1 MNVGMNKIL
10 IADSEAAVSVFGV
23 YYKMQ
28 TFVFMP
34 VFGVTQAQSIIVGYN
49 CGAQKPQRMRQVIK
63 LALVSGIFIMFAGT
77 AVVHL
82 FPEKLL
88 DLFSA
93 GEDVMTIGA
102 HALRVMT
109 MPFCLSAICII
120 LGDALT
126 GMGIGYVS
134 AINSFIRQILVLL
147 PLAYLLMHTA
157 GLYGIWYAFVISEF
171 VSLMVTLILFQKLWR
186 KKVTSRHEQPAKW
199 AKVYPDI
206 ACDGRGHLVIERLD
220 SGKMMLSAFRPEFL
234 PASAGQPN

>member
-93 GEDVMTIGA
+93 GEDMMTIGA

-147 PLAYLLMHTA
+147 PLAYLLMHPA

-186 KKVTSRHEQPAKW
+186 KKVTSRHEQPAK
-199 AKVYPDI
+199 
-206 ACDGRGHLVIERLD
+206 
-220 SGKMMLSAFRPEFL
+220 
-234 PASAGQPN
+234 

>member
-93 GEDVMTIGA
+93 GEDMMTIGA

-120 LGDALT
+120 CNLR
-126 GMGIGYVS
+126 VC
-134 AINSFIRQILVLL
+134 
-147 PLAYLLMHTA
+147 LAY
-157 GLYGIWYAFVISEF
+157 GYAYPIPETVAE
-171 VSLMVTLILFQKLWR
+171 
-186 KKVTSRHEQPAKW
+186 KVTSRHEQPAK
-199 AKVYPDI
+199 
-206 ACDGRGHLVIERLD
+206 
-220 SGKMMLSAFRPEFL
+220 
-234 PASAGQPN
+234 